1 MDHYLE
7 PPWERIN
14 DFLLTIESVRRPELF
29 WPILMAAMDA
39 MVPFDVCG
47 VLGVA
52 GADGHV
58 IAQETNGT
66 DQRWVD
72 AYNDYYHTV
81 MPNPEAF
88 AQGTVLNIDW
98 VRYSGSEYVVDFLLP
113 QGIHKSLALTRLG
126 ALGMFDGS
134 IALHRSRGARP
145 FSPQDARTLEIVKP
159 HIRNFWTLLS
169 VVRTGTLVD
178 AGQLRSLHGRLSPRE
193 AEVAALLRGG
203 FSTAEIASCLQISRL
218 TVYKHIENIFAK
230 FHVTSRSGLRSLL
243 LN

>member
-1 MDHYLE
+1 MDDYLK
-7 PPWERIN
+7 PPWGKIN
-14 DFLLTIESVRRPELF
+14 DFLLTIGSVQRPELF
-29 WPILMAAMDA
+29 WPTLMAAIEA

-52 GADGHV
+52 DADGHV

-66 DQRWVD
+66 DRRWVD

-88 AQGTVLNIDW
+88 AQGAVLNIDW
-98 VRYSGSEYVVDFLLP
+98 AHFSDSEYVVDFLSP

-169 VVRTGTLVD
+169 AIRTGIGVD

-193 AEVAALLRGG
+193 AEVAALLCGG
-203 FSTAEIASCLQISRL
+203 FSTAEIASRLHISRL
-218 TVYKHIENIFAK
+218 TGYKHIENIFAK
-230 FHVTSRSGLRSLL
+230 FHVNSRSGLRSLF

>member
-1 MDHYLE
+1 MDDYRE

-14 DFLLTIESVRRPELF
+14 DFLLTIGSVRRPELF
-29 WPILMAAMDA
+29 WPTLMAAMDA

-52 GADGHV
+52 DADGHV

-72 AYNDYYHTV
+72 AYNDYYHMV

-88 AQGTVLNIDW
+88 AQGAVLNMAW
-98 VRYSGSEYVVDFLLP
+98 AQYSDSEYVVDFLSP
-113 QGIHKSLALTRLG
+113 KGIHKSLALTRLG
-126 ALGMFDGS
+126 ARGMFDGS
-134 IALHRSRGARP
+134 IALHRSKGARP

-159 HIRNFWTLLS
+159 HIQNFWTLLS
-169 VVRTGTLVD
+169 AVRSGTLVE
-178 AGQLRSLHGRLSPRE
+178 AGQLRTLHGRLSPRE
-193 AEVAALLRGG
+193 AEVAALVCSG
-203 FSTAEIASCLQISRL
+203 FSTAEIASRLHISRL
-218 TVYKHIENIFAK
+218 TGYKHIENIFAK